1 MIIAEY
7 GVSPWIVYGLTR
19 YDYGQILEIRG
30 LEVQDGTEVHFC
42 QMNRAITQY
51 MQSNQVLIPDHL
63 LQYPE
68 DIYTYLYRKD
78 SGSGKTVLKL
88 ILPINDREKPG
99 DYVAPEEPAYSRL
112 IPHGGNDGQ
121 VLARGPDGYVW
132 IDAEDIGNGFAT
144 DQELAEVAATVPQ
157 FASMMEIEA
166 MLNEEVS

>member
-78 SGSGKTVLKL
+78 SGSFLKKLFHLIILL
-88 ILPINDREKPG
+88 ILVSI
-99 DYVAPEEPAYSRL
+99 L
-112 IPHGGNDGQ
+112 
-121 VLARGPDGYVW
+121 LL
-132 IDAEDIGNGFAT
+132 
-144 DQELAEVAATVPQ
+144 ELHQ
-157 FASMMEIEA
+157 D
-166 MLNEEVS
+166 